1 MMALSKLSR
10 LHGIALERKCAL
22 LLEVVEREIAAASER
37 GEGVPVDRDVAS
49 PESFQEGFAYA
60 AGIAAFLA
68 ASPEAS
74 PEAAAAA
81 RAFSTA
87 MDGASLSGATASRAA
102 GWASGSGSAA
112 LRALNGFRHA
122 LRKASGQSTADWDLV
137 DHERQVEDGSGVM
150 FGAGGGRGR
159 FVPGLRVFLEDI
171 RSPFN
176 VGAIMRTAEALG
188 FEELLL
194 SPGCADPRHTRAS
207 RSSMGAVDLLP
218 WRRATL
224 GELRSLGSPV
234 ALELGGT
241 PLQDFAFPPRGILIL
256 GSEELGV
263 SEPALALAGS
273 NRVSIPLMGVKASI
287 NVAVAFGIAAQAWI
301 SSAAGASIARR
312 PPVAAQI
319 PR

>member
-22 LLEVVEREIAAASER
+22 LLEAIEREIAAAPER
-37 GEGVPVDRDVAS
+37 GEGVPVDRGVSS

-68 ASPEAS
+68 TSPEAS
-74 PEAAAAA
+74 TEAAAAA
-81 RAFSTA
+81 SAFSAA
-87 MDGASLSGATASRAA
+87 MGDASLSGAVAGTAG

-137 DHERQVEDGSGVM
+137 DHGRRAEEDSAVM
-150 FGAGGGRGR
+150 ADADGGRGR

-194 SPGCADPRHTRAS
+194 SPGCADPRHPRAA
-207 RSSMGAVDLLP
+207 RSSMGAVDLVP
-218 WRRATL
+218 WRRASL
-224 GELRSLGSPV
+224 GEITGLGPLV

-241 PLQDFAFPPRGILIL
+241 SLQDFAFPPRGILIV

-263 SEPALALAGS
+263 SGPALALAGS
-273 NRVSIPLMGVKASI
+273 NRVSIPLIGVKVSI

-312 PPVAAQI
+312 LPAAAQI